1 MNRLYTSLR
10 LSAMMLCTLLSS
22 CSADRVDEFFKKIVQ
37 APPSSIERDVKG
49 HEQIY
54 AVHVILRMGHKGGM
68 MGVGPDGSEQVETYL
83 TYHTVGDPAMI
94 PITQE
99 IDIAKDDDGQMT
111 VTTERDHFDV
121 IASDD
126 IYYGL
131 ELKYYDQNGMLINH
145 QFSGYPFKK
154 NGEGVSV
161 PDEANS
167 TLLVHQHFFGV
178 GNTSLNKDVK
188 TNTSGG
194 KRSLQRGLQLAYPR
208 SLATPATFYDKY
220 TFRLK
225 DGAPEPASKYSL
237 SNIFAPDGFTF
248 GSNQVAYDTELAWK
262 AIERSGK
269 PEATEPLQWKDG
281 HSYRLYKVIDMM
293 HLNKLTPEIFTY
305 EYRDTDPVEEE
316 LGKLFTDS
324 YNDDFIDPD
333 TDAPRQ
339 RYGETVGFLRQ
350 NRSLDSGTPRDR
362 LGFKGILQ
370 FKKAN
375 LAFQLQVKI
384 CHILNKVQQH
394 VGETEKPAKYGNAN
408 NEANGYLWDFNQIQP
423 GWDSFDIDYPIPV
436 RVIAT
441 PKDGIDKCYE
451 DVKRFYPEVDKAQL
465 WQLLSNPRGY
475 LQQHH
480 RRSAVVM

>member
-68 MGVGPDGSEQVETYL
+68 MGVGPDGNEQVETYL

-154 NGEGVSV
+154 NGEGISV

-281 HSYRLYKVIDMM
+281 RSYRLYKVIDMM

-423 GWDSFDIDYPIPV
+423 GWDSFDIDYPISV
-436 RVIAT
+436 RVIGNTA
-441 PKDGIDKCYE
+441 DGEEKCVR
-451 DVKRFYPEVDKAQL
+451 DVMRFYPDADRTKLWRMLTQPVDFFARYRHNIVL
-465 WQLLSNPRGY
+465 
-475 LQQHH
+475 
-480 RRSAVVM
+480 M

>member
-1 MNRLYTSLR
+1 MNRLYTSLV
-10 LSAMMLCTLLSS
+10 LSAMMLGSLLSS

-54 AVHVILRMGHKGGM
+54 AVHIILRMGHKGDM
-68 MGVGPDGSEQVETYL
+68 IGVGPDGNEQVESYL
-83 TYHTVGDPAMI
+83 TYHTVGDPKMI
-94 PITQE
+94 PLTQE
-99 IDIAKDDDGQMT
+99 IDIAKDDEGQMT
-111 VTTERDHFDV
+111 ITTERDHFDV
-121 IASDD
+121 IASED

-145 QFSGYPFKK
+145 QFSGYPYKK
-154 NGEGVSV
+154 NSEGVSI

-167 TLLVHQHFFGV
+167 TLLVHQHFFGI
-178 GNTSLNKDVK
+178 GNTSLNQEVK
-188 TNTSGG
+188 GG
-194 KRSLQRGLQLAYPR
+194 KAIHQRGVQLAYPR
-208 SLATPATFYDKY
+208 SLASPATFYDRY

-281 HSYRLYKVIDMM
+281 RSYRLYKVIDMM

-384 CHILNKVQQH
+384 CNILNKVQQH

-423 GWDSFDIDYPIPV
+423 GWDSFDIDYPLPV
-436 RVIAT
+436 RIIADT
-441 PKDGIDKCYE
+441 KDGEAKCYE
-451 DVKRFYPEVDKAQL
+451 DVRRFYPSVQRSEL
-465 WQLLSNPRGY
+465 WRMLSDPEAFFYRY
-475 LQQHH
+475 
-480 RRSAVVM
+480 RRNVVLM